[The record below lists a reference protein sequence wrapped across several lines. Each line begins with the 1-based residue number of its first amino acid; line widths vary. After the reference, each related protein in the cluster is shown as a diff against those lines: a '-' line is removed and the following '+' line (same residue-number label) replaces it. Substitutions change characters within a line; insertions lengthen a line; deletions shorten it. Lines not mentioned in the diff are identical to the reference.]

1 VLLVHPLVQAT
12 GILVLVAAFFTGL
25 QRVRSLHLK
34 QKVRFP
40 WKRHVLLGKIALVTL
55 MTGMTVGLGMV
66 RYFWGANLMTMGHG
80 AMGLVIF
87 SFLLFGLISGL
98 ILDRKGKQRPVLRVL
113 HGLSNTA
120 LLLLV
125 LNQVR
130 TGLEVYRL
138 FVLDL

>member
-1 VLLVHPLVQAT
+1 
-12 GILVLVAAFFTGL
+12 
-25 QRVRSLHLK
+25 
-34 QKVRFP
+34 
-40 WKRHVLLGKIALVTL
+40 